1 MGFLRRLHEKTSQNI
16 SRSSCQNNEAPGEK
30 RVESITE
37 IMGGKSLFGF
47 NQKRKGGS
55 MRKDI
60 CSQCGETEE
69 PHTMK
74 QWSDFETDL
83 LCDNCFDN
91 KIKLIEKE
99 EV

>member
-1 MGFLRRLHEKTSQNI
+1 MN
-16 SRSSCQNNEAPGEK
+16 
-30 RVESITE
+30 
-37 IMGGKSLFGF
+37 
-47 NQKRKGGS
+47 
-55 MRKDI
+55 KDI
-60 CSQCGETEE
+60 CRQCGETEE